1 MFILYAPL
9 IGLAIG
15 LLLGGRLARLGAI
28 RFRWLPAVL
37 LAIAIQG
44 PLFGPLQDFLPAGAA
59 LGIGL
64 YIATSLMA
72 LAAVLRN
79 VALPGMALVAVGAA
93 ANLAAIVAN
102 GGVMPASADALAA
115 LGWSGASE
123 HFANSA
129 LVASAALPWLT
140 DIFALP
146 SWLPFANVF
155 SPGDV
160 AIGIGIAAF
169 MSAGMMGAGRPL
181 LAAPAR
187 PEPVS

>member
-9 IGLAIG
+9 IGLALG

-28 RFRWLPAVL
+28 RFRWLPVVL
-37 LAIAIQG
+37 LAIAVQG
-44 PLFGPLQDFLPAGAA
+44 PLFGPLRDFLPAGDT

-64 YIATSLMA
+64 YVATSLLA
-72 LAAVLRN
+72 VAAVLRN

-129 LVASAALPWLT
+129 YVASPALPWLT

-155 SPGDV
+155 SIGDV
-160 AIGIGIAAF
+160 AIGIGIAVF
-169 MSAGMMGAGRPL
+169 MSAGMLASERPP
-181 LAAPAR
+181 LAAPSR

>member
-15 LLLGGRLARLGAI
+15 LLLGGRLARLGEI
-28 RFRWLPAVL
+28 RFRWFPAVL
-37 LAIAIQG
+37 VAIAIQG
-44 PLFGPLQDFLPAGAA
+44 PLFGPLEDFLPAGDA

-64 YIATSLMA
+64 YVATSLLA

-79 VALPGMALVAVGAA
+79 VALPGMGLVAVGAA
-93 ANLAAIVAN
+93 ANLLAIVTN

-115 LGWSGASE
+115 LGWSGTSE
-123 HFANSA
+123 AFANSA
-129 LVASAALPWLT
+129 FVASPALPWLT

-160 AIGIGIAAF
+160 AIGIGIGAF
-169 MSAGMMGAGRPL
+169 MCAGMLGARRPL

-187 PEPVS
+187 PEAAS